1 MRDRGGRGASSR
13 AAVVSPKGGAR
24 RDFEQRRTVSSSTG
38 AMMPWVAHGVD
49 SPRVNIGS
57 WCELAAL
64 SQSRPMAN
72 LVTQHNASV
81 AQLAEHAL
89 RKRMVM
95 GSIPIRCCMGRALP
109 WRLCRAPNQNT
120 HSNDEPPELPASC
133 GIRTHDL
140 PLTERVFYQLS

>member
-57 WCELAAL
+57 WCELDAL
-64 SQSRPMAN
+64 SQSRRMAN

-95 GSIPIRCCMGRALP
+95 GSIPMGANRCTRASD
-109 WRLCRAPNQNT
+109 WRMHFEAKIVAWRAMFKQ
-120 HSNDEPPELPASC
+120 SFA
-133 GIRTHDL
+133 I
-140 PLTERVFYQLS
+140 

>member
-57 WCELAAL
+57 WCALAAL

-72 LVTQHNASV
+72 LVTQHNTSV

-95 GSIPIRCCMGRALP
+95 GSIPIRGFLLR
-109 WRLCRAPNQNT
+109 
-120 HSNDEPPELPASC
+120 
-133 GIRTHDL
+133 
-140 PLTERVFYQLS
+140 

>member
-1 MRDRGGRGASSR
+1 MRDRGGRGASSC

-95 GSIPIRCCMGRALP
+95 GSIPIRGCCLTCLAICECMALH
-109 WRLCRAPNQNT
+109 T
-120 HSNDEPPELPASC
+120 VPASC

-140 PLTERVFYQLS
+140 PLTERVLCQLS

>member
-1 MRDRGGRGASSR
+1 
-13 AAVVSPKGGAR
+13 
-24 RDFEQRRTVSSSTG
+24 
-38 AMMPWVAHGVD
+38 MMPWVAHGVD

-64 SQSRPMAN
+64 SQSRRMAN

-95 GSIPIRCCMGRALP
+95 GSIPIRGFLLRESDNICV
-109 WRLCRAPNQNT
+109 
-120 HSNDEPPELPASC
+120 
-133 GIRTHDL
+133 
-140 PLTERVFYQLS
+140 RVWDCKDVYTL